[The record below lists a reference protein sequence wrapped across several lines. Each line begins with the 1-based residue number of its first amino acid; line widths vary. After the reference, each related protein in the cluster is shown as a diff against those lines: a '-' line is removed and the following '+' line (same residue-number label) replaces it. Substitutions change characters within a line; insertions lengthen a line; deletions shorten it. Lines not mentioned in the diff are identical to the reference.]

1 MPTTINLDSHWDTS
15 SQSLPATFHFRPTT
29 DVEISNML
37 NNLNPNKA
45 TGIDN
50 IPAKILKI
58 SSNCISQS
66 LSSIINST
74 FETGIFPNKWK
85 IAKISPISKGNTAVC
100 RDNYRPIS
108 VITCLSKICESCVNN
123 QMIEHDQEFQTFFE
137 PSQYAYKK
145 HSLTVTALIQVLDS
159 LKLAVDQKQY
169 SVATFIDLRK
179 AFDII
184 DHRIL
189 LARLTKYGFGEI
201 EETHCSHSNLGVAQT
216 QINNDLKRVDQWIA
230 DNRMIPN
237 VKKTKTMVIGLK
249 LKTLK
254 KANKIEIYLDNKIL
268 DVVTTFYYLGVRISN
283 ILSWEHHISRI
294 YLPPFYSAFINKL
307 YYLFWTMVQL
317 LGMSAERFKQDES
330 RNYKI
335 VV

>member
-15 SQSLPATFHFRPTT
+15 SQSLPATFHFCPTT
-29 DVEISNML
+29 DVEICNML
-37 NNLNPNKA
+37 SNLNPNKA

-66 LSSIINST
+66 LSNIINTT

-85 IAKISPISKGNTAVC
+85 IAKISPIFKGNTAVC

-108 VITCLSKICESCVNN
+108 VLPCLSKICESCVDN

-145 HSLTVTALIQVLDS
+145 HSLTVTALIQVLDY
-159 LKLAVDQKQY
+159 LELAVDQKQY

-179 AFDII
+179 PFDII

-189 LARLTKYGFGEI
+189 LAILTKYGFGEI
-201 EETHCSHSNLGVAQT
+201 EANWICSYLTDRQQYIVFNGVHSQLCPCVIT
-216 QINNDLKRVDQWIA
+216 VSLKVPRCFVCFSIQ
-230 DNRMIPN
+230 
-237 VKKTKTMVIGLK
+237 
-249 LKTLK
+249 
-254 KANKIEIYLDNKIL
+254 
-268 DVVTTFYYLGVRISN
+268 
-283 ILSWEHHISRI
+283 
-294 YLPPFYSAFINKL
+294 
-307 YYLFWTMVQL
+307 
-317 LGMSAERFKQDES
+317 
-330 RNYKI
+330 
-335 VV
+335 

>member
-1 MPTTINLDSHWDTS
+1 
-15 SQSLPATFHFRPTT
+15 
-29 DVEISNML
+29 ML
-37 NNLNPNKA
+37 TNLNPNKA

-85 IAKISPISKGNTAVC
+85 IAKISPIPKGNTAVC

-108 VITCLSKICESCVNN
+108 VLPCLSKICESCVDN

-137 PSQYAYKK
+137 PSQYADKK
-145 HSLTVTALIQVLDS
+145 HSLTVTALIHVLDS
-159 LKLAVDQKQY
+159 LELAVDQKQY

-201 EETHCSHSNLGVAQT
+201 EANWICSYLTDRQQYVVLNGVHSQLC
-216 QINNDLKRVDQWIA
+216 LC
-230 DNRMIPN
+230 
-237 VKKTKTMVIGLK
+237 VIGCPSRFCTR
-249 LKTLK
+249 TL
-254 KANKIEIYLDNKIL
+254 AVL
-268 DVVTTFYYLGVRISN
+268 F
-283 ILSWEHHISRI
+283 
-294 YLPPFYSAFINKL
+294 AFQ
-307 YYLFWTMVQL
+307 FSSTQ
-317 LGMSAERFKQDES
+317 FHFF
-330 RNYKI
+330 
-335 VV
+335 